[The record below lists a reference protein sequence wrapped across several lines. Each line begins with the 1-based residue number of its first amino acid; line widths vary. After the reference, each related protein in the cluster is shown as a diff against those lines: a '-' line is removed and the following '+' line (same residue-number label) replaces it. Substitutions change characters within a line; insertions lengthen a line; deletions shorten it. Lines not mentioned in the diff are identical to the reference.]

1 MKYKLES
8 KRTMKWLLQLACVY
22 VAAVAPVRADSAG
35 LITFDDLIQPGPS
48 YVGILPAGYAG
59 FQWNNFL
66 YMDAVGQN
74 HQYGPSGYFNGM
86 VSASNVV
93 FNAGGNAASLTS
105 HTAFNFVAA
114 DVTGAWKDGLQVEA
128 KGFLGSTLIYDRI
141 FTVDSTG
148 PSLITFNFFDVTRVD
163 FTSSGGIEHGYP
175 SSAGDGEQ
183 FVLDNITTIPEP
195 PMLTMAALGLAMLV
209 YPFRRSRGA
218 GALSAG

>member
-8 KRTMKWLLQLACVY
+8 KRTRKWLLQLACVY
-22 VAAVAPVRADSAG
+22 VAAVAPVRGDSAG
-35 LITFDDLIQPGPS
+35 LITFDDLQPGPS

-66 YMDAVGQN
+66 YMDAVGDN

-86 VSASNVV
+86 VSACNVV

-105 HTAFNFVAA
+105 PTAFNLVAA
-114 DVTGAWKDGLQVEA
+114 DVTGAVRR
-128 KGFLGSTLIYDRI
+128 LGQEKKS
-141 FTVDSTG
+141 G
-148 PSLITFNFFDVTRVD
+148 D
-163 FTSSGGIEHGYP
+163 FASSGGIGHGYP

-209 YPFRRSRGA
+209 YPFRRSRAA
-218 GALSAG
+218 GASDAG